1 MGRKGGWRFATR
13 EVSRPV
19 VSVAAFTLPS
29 FAKINWRLHV
39 LGRRADGYHELR
51 TIFQTVTLHDR
62 LTFAAR
68 DDDRLRLTSASP
80 DIPLDESNLILRA
93 AAALRDA
100 RGIQCGASIHLEKVI
115 PVEAGLGGGSSNA
128 AVTLLGLAR
137 LWEIET
143 SAEELA
149 SIGTKLGADVPF
161 FFTGG
166 TALGTGLGT
175 QVTPLDDVVAEHLLI
190 VKPEA
195 KVSTAEAYKALNSPA
210 LTKAE
215 GDANLS
221 ISRAD
226 EQFTDSYPN
235 ALHNDFEP
243 VVFPL
248 KPEIERARDA
258 LLNAGARRALLAGSG
273 SSVFGVFDKRETR
286 ERAALALKGEGRW
299 HIFPCATLAR
309 SEYLS
314 ALGASA
320 APLRRDAASRP
331 RG

>member
-1 MGRKGGWRFATR
+1 MQSGGWRFQSKR
-13 EVSRPV
+13 GQPPV

-29 FAKINWRLHV
+29 FAKINWRLRV
-39 LGRRADGYHELR
+39 LGRRGDGYHELR
-51 TIFQTVTLHDR
+51 TIFQTVTLRDH
-62 LTFAAR
+62 LTFAPR
-68 DDDRLRLTSASP
+68 DDDRLHLTSDSP
-80 DIPLDESNLILRA
+80 EIPLDESNLVLRA
-93 AAALRDA
+93 ADALRDA
-100 RGIQCGASIHLEKVI
+100 RGLRRGASIHLEKVI

-137 LWEIET
+137 LWGLET
-143 SAEELA
+143 GLEELS

-175 QVTPLDDVVAEHLLI
+175 EITPLGDVVAEHLLI

-210 LTKAE
+210 LTKAG

-226 EQFTDSYPN
+226 EQFTDSHPI

-258 LLNAGARRALLAGSG
+258 LLNAGARSALLAGSG

-286 ERAALALKGEGRW
+286 ERAHLALKGDGRW

-309 SEYLS
+309 GQYLA
-314 ALGASA
+314 ALGAAA
-320 APLRRDAASRP
+320 APLLRESPPRP